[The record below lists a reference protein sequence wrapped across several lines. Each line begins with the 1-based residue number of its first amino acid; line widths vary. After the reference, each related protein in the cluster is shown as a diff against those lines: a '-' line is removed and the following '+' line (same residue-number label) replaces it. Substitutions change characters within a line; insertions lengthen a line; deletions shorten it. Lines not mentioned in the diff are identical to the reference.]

1 MARKPKQPK
10 QDDRCQHTTADG
22 RRCRTSRMNQH
33 SSLCLQHGQRQQE
46 LLHADSVCAGSVYVE
61 SGDAN
66 VLAAELL
73 GPCEEFKSATAI
85 NHVLGKLFALLA
97 KNRIPTR
104 NAAILAYIGQVLLNS
119 LALMSKEILRGEEN
133 AGWRQIVHHCPRP
146 QRPAPRKTTRQGSVT
161 PDKDDEQQSRIT
173 G

>member
-1 MARKPKQPK
+1 MARKPKQRK

-22 RRCRTSRMNQH
+22 RRCRTSRMNPH
-33 SSLCLQHGQRQQE
+33 SSLCLQHCQRQQE
-46 LLHADSVCAGSVYVE
+46 LLYVE

-66 VLAAELL
+66 ALGAELL
-73 GPCEEFKSATAI
+73 GPCEEFQTATTI
-85 NHVLGKLFALLA
+85 NHALGKLFALLA

-133 AGWRQIVHHCPRP
+133 AGWKQIVHHCPRP
-146 QRPAPRKTTRQGSVT
+146 QRPAPGKATGQATVT
-161 PDKDDEQQSRIT
+161 PDKDDGQKSRI
-173 G
+173 